1 MFGGLEKTCGEI
13 RWRFG
18 GNVFGDLEITYSVIF
33 GENLSAFWR
42 KPFGACFG
50 DLEKLIR
57 RNRGR
62 RFGEIVQRFWRKLF
76 GDFIL
81 EIIME
86 YCDARR
92 PYVVIKS

>member
-1 MFGGLEKTCGEI
+1 M
-13 RWRFG
+13 
-18 GNVFGDLEITYSVIF
+18 FGDLEITYSVIF
-33 GENLSAFWR
+33 SENLSAFWR
-42 KPFGACFG
+42 KRSAILEKTVRRFWRKPFG

-57 RNRGR
+57 RNHGR
-62 RFGEIVQRFWRKLF
+62 RFGEIIRRFRRKLF

-92 PYVVIKS
+92 PYVEIKT